1 MGPGMLIPIS
11 FFLMLF
17 GIFYLFLSTRNRE
30 RIALIEKGV
39 DASVFMKGRN
49 PGTSMWKVFILNFA
63 YLLIGTGLGI
73 FIALIITTYT
83 SLDNGAVYPSI
94 IIMMAGIGLLVGF
107 SKSKDLDKQ

>member
-1 MGPGMLIPIS
+1 M
-11 FFLMLF
+11 
-17 GIFYLFLSTRNRE
+17 
-30 RIALIEKGV
+30 IEKGV

>member
-30 RIALIEKGV
+30 RLALIEKGV

-49 PGTSMWKVFILNFA
+49 PGTSIWKVFILNFA

-73 FIALIITTYT
+73 FIALMITTYT
-83 SLDNGAVYPSI
+83 SLDDGAVYPSI
-94 IIMMAGIGLLVGF
+94 IIIMAGVGLLAGF
-107 SKSKDLDKQ
+107 NKSKDLDLK